1 MLSNPI
7 REWYHT
13 KVDIPYGNLGSLID
27 WCKRN
32 CNSDWH
38 FTESTDIV
46 EQFNQGAWQ
55 FYFKEEKDYINFV
68 VWQK

>member
-1 MLSNPI
+1 MSNPI

-13 KVDIPYGNLGSLID
+13 KVDIPYGRLGPIID

-32 CNSDWH
+32 CNSEWH
-38 FTESTDIV
+38 FTESADV
-46 EQFNQGAWQ
+46 EQGAWQ

-68 VWQK
+68 VWQT

>member
-1 MLSNPI
+1 MSNPV
-7 REWYHT
+7 REWFST
-13 KVDIPYGNLGSLID
+13 KVDIPYGNLGPLID

-32 CNSDWH
+32 CNSEWH
-38 FTESTDIV
+38 FTESMDVV
-46 EQFNQGAWQ
+46 EQFNQSAWK